1 MSHVYVCPRPST
13 RRFMQSGDGEQIRI
27 VCVGPD
33 LSGILGGING
43 HVDEQHPETE
53 IVDQSK

>member
-1 MSHVYVCPRPST
+1 MSTSVRVRRHVGSCSRV
-13 RRFMQSGDGEQIRI
+13 QIRI
-27 VCVGPD
+27 VCVGPG